1 MRMAG
6 NWCRC
11 VREEVT
17 VRILGLDKA
26 GKENYQISLGGSA
39 AEYAAVGSILG
50 RSVSFEDIPDV
61 VERIINIY
69 LRERE
74 AGERFIDTYR
84 RVGIDV
90 FKEVLRD
97 AA

>member
-1 MRMAG
+1 M
-6 NWCRC
+6 
-11 VREEVT
+11 
-17 VRILGLDKA
+17 
-26 GKENYQISLGGSA
+26 
-39 AEYAAVGSILG
+39 GSILG

-61 VERIINIY
+61 VEGIINIY

-74 AGERFIDTYR
+74 CSGERFIETYR

-97 AA
+97 AAG